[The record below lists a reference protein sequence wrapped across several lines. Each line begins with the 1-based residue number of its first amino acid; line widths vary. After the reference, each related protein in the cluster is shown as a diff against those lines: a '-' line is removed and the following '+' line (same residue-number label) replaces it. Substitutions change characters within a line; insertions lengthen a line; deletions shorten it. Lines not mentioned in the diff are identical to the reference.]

1 MHWRIDSIQIIIESL
16 SCDLREI
23 LKFCSLQVIPIPYYI
38 IQDCLVKD
46 TTAGSLFSSIWDF
59 IQHQKTHTH
68 KKKKLTTRCQMCSV
82 LDNEWT
88 WNFSKLWS
96 VCIAHRGFMVL
107 ISLQGVNISTP
118 KNILILT
125 LLKWNRTLKF
135 WLEPSPSKLTECPSR
150 KEPRF

>member
-1 MHWRIDSIQIIIESL
+1 MIYVKFWSSVLSRWFPYHIILFKTAWLRIQ
-16 SCDLREI
+16 
-23 LKFCSLQVIPIPYYI
+23 LQGH
-38 IQDCLVKD
+38 CLVLYGILSNIRK
-46 TTAGSLFSSIWDF
+46 
-59 IQHQKTHTH
+59 HTHT

>member
-1 MHWRIDSIQIIIESL
+1 MGFYPTSEN
-16 SCDLREI
+16 
-23 LKFCSLQVIPIPYYI
+23 
-38 IQDCLVKD
+38 
-46 TTAGSLFSSIWDF
+46 
-59 IQHQKTHTH
+59 THTQ

-118 KNILILT
+118 KKYFDSNT
-125 LLKWNRTLKF
+125 FEVK
-135 WLEPSPSKLTECPSR
+135 
-150 KEPRF
+150 